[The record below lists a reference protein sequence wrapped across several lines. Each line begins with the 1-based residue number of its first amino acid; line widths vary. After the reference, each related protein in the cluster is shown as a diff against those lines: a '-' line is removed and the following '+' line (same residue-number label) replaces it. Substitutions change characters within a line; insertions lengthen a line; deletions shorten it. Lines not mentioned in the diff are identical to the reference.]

1 VRNKLD
7 RLAEDVGKSLEKIA
21 KREGI
26 LTKSFQGMTG
36 DYRAHSEH
44 LKEIQSSYQRM
55 SKNMQDLESELM
67 DVNERLTRIQDKI
80 DDTGRSFSDNS
91 PL

>member
-1 VRNKLD
+1 MDQTVKYHEQVKVSLPEVRNKLD

-21 KREGI
+21 KKEGI

-44 LKEIQSSYQRM
+44 LKEI
-55 SKNMQDLESELM
+55 
-67 DVNERLTRIQDKI
+67 
-80 DDTGRSFSDNS
+80 
-91 PL
+91 